1 MRQLAIGLVA
11 CAVLLG
17 AESARAQTASTT
29 THWAVAAASPYYGP
43 SAAVLLGFATNDL
56 NLGLGARGGYTLPNN
71 IYIGGTIVYHVGRSD
86 EATLA
91 STTIK
96 NSIHFLYLG
105 PEGGYDIAAG
115 PILVRPYLG
124 FGPGIFSGSSS
135 IGLTGGSTMETS
147 NSSTNFAIW
156 LGGTVLYPIGQFI
169 VGGDLR
175 ALFVSNGNSIGI
187 FATGGLTF

>member
-1 MRQLAIGLVA
+1 MRQLAIGLIA

-71 IYIGGTIVYHVGRSD
+71 IYVGGTIVYHVGTSD
-86 EATLA
+86 EVSFLGTTTKA
-91 STTIK
+91 SA
-96 NSIHFLYLG
+96 HLLYFG

-115 PILVRPYLG
+115 PVLVRPYLG
-124 FGPGIFSGSSS
+124 LGPGIATGSSS
-135 IGLTGGSTMETS
+135 IGLNGGSTMETS
-147 NSSTNFAIW
+147 NSSTNFAFW

-175 ALFVSNGNSIGI
+175 ALFISNANSIGV